1 MIACQDFT
9 LLHVC
14 PVQEMPSASCWTSA
28 RSRWSS
34 IWTDISCRQR
44 NRSSP
49 QPRKYRHTHT
59 NAHTQSLTSSFS
71 GPSVSPSIPKWTP
84 FFLLPLCLVRSGFF
98 AAASFMS
105 YQQCEF
111 NFGAKPF
118 RHPPSVKF
126 STFND
131 FASLL
136 PSEKIILPRWEMKL
150 NLGWQDGICCLIRVL
165 SA

>member
-59 NAHTQSLTSSFS
+59 QMHTHSHSLLV
-71 GPSVSPSIPKWTP
+71 SVVLLSLYLFPI
-84 FFLLPLCLVRSGFF
+84 LLPLCLIRSGFF

-150 NLGWQDGICCLIRVL
+150 NLGWQDGICCLIQVL